1 MITVIVSLGQFISSD
16 LKQLKDSFQNSLAQE
31 YKEVD
36 GETVWNWIV
45 PYLPSLRLDKMTLD
59 DLCKEFN
66 THFSSSLTFADFK
79 KNFNSMSQVDANSF
93 HRITQFRD
101 YLSEHPDVRFLIVSH
116 TNTSHFDFIMDQLE
130 PVLPNCRSGV
140 INNQSTADL
149 DSQMLFATSMY
160 SQCEKHPDTLQC
172 AITQLEID
180 LDKPIISFL
189 NTIQVLENANDFTYI
204 QADPVLNTEKVIEQL
219 DERHHCGVSLGF

>member
-1 MITVIVSLGQFISSD
+1 MITVIFSLGQFISSD
-16 LKQLKDSFQNSLAQE
+16 LKKLKDSFQTSLAQE
-31 YKEVD
+31 HKEVD
-36 GETVWNWIV
+36 GETVWNWIT
-45 PYLPSLRLDKMTLD
+45 PYLPRLRLAKISLEE
-59 DLCKEFN
+59 LCQEFN
-66 THFSSSLTFADFK
+66 THFSSSLTFAEFK
-79 KNFNSMSQVDANSF
+79 KNFNSMSQVDANSL
-93 HRITQFRD
+93 HRIEQFRD

-160 SQCEKHPDTLQC
+160 SQCEKHPDTLQR

-180 LDKPIISFL
+180 LDQPIISFL
-189 NTIQVLENANDFTYI
+189 NTVQELKDAADFTYI
-204 QADPVLNTEKVIEQL
+204 QADAVLNTDKVIEQL
-219 DERHHCGVSLGF
+219 DERQRCGVSLGF